1 MFDGFDEA
9 VEYSMKSVLNLGKFS
24 SERAGGIETVVN
36 TLLEGLSF
44 DFNFVNLVAN
54 NAFKN
59 KIIQQTGYVEYN
71 AALAGIFART
81 PFCPNMPYFIKKLYQ
96 KYQFSI
102 VHLHLPNPMAHLA
115 SKILPDSVKRIIS
128 WHSDVIRQ
136 RKLLPI
142 YQPFVNHLL
151 KQASAVIV
159 STPYLAENSSQIEVA
174 RERNI
179 IHIIPY
185 GVDFDYFLINQ
196 YRKKI
201 EQIKRQHANNFLIF
215 ALGRHVYYK
224 GFCYLIESM
233 KQLPKNI
240 LLLLGSEGPLTS
252 KLKQQV
258 KFSNLENRVFFLGQ
272 ITKQDLPAYYHACD
286 VFCLPSIDQSEA
298 FGIAQLEAMAC
309 AKPVISCDVTH
320 AASNLNKDGLTGFV
334 IPPCCPLSL
343 TSALLKLY
351 HDPLLRQ
358 SLGHS
363 AYHYAR
369 ENFTMQ
375 KMISMVKNLYHEVQ
389 SSSG

>member
-1 MFDGFDEA
+1 MKVDKGVKYF
-9 VEYSMKSVLNLGKFS
+9 MKSVLNLGKFS

-36 TLLEGLSF
+36 TLLEGLSL

-59 KIIQQTGYVEYN
+59 EIIQQTGYVEYN

-81 PFCPNMPYFIKKLYQ
+81 PLCPNMPYFIKKLYQ

-115 SKILPDSVKRIIS
+115 SKILPDSVKRIVS

-142 YQPFVNHLL
+142 YQPFVNDLL

-159 STPYLAENSSQIEVA
+159 STSYLAENSSQIEVA

-179 IHIIPY
+179 IHVIPY
-185 GVDFDYFLINQ
+185 GVDFDYFLINH

-201 EQIKRQHANNFLIF
+201 EQIKRQYEGNFLIF

-240 LLLLGSEGPLTS
+240 ILLLGSEGPLTG
-252 KLKQQV
+252 KLQKQV
-258 KFSNLENRVFFLGQ
+258 KSLNLDHRIFFLGQ
-272 ITKQDLPAYYHACD
+272 IAKQDLPAYYHACD
-286 VFCLPSIDQSEA
+286 LFCLPSVDQSET
-298 FGIAQLEAMAC
+298 FGVAQLEAMAC
-309 AKPVISCDVTH
+309 AKPVISCDVTLG
-320 AASNLNKDGLTGFV
+320 ASNLNKDGLTGFV
-334 IPPCCPLSL
+334 IPPCCPK
-343 TSALLKLY
+343 ALADAIFKLY
-351 HDPLLRQ
+351 QDSLLRRI
-358 SLGHS
+358 LGRS
-363 AYHYAR
+363 AYHYAK
-369 ENFTMQ
+369 EKFTTQ
-375 KMISMVKNLYHEVQ
+375 QMVRQIKNLYQEIIC
-389 SSSG
+389 